1 MGGILYLL
9 SIKIK
14 VLMGD
19 HIAKT
24 HGSFPVNLWKGL
36 RQQAW
41 LQFFQPFKGF
51 TGREE
56 LHADH
61 IEEVLPVL
69 GLKQRCSGEQRFGL
83 ALDAFERLAQGC
95 DH

>member
-1 MGGILYLL
+1 M
-9 SIKIK
+9 
-14 VLMGD
+14 MGD

-36 RQQAW
+36 SKQAW

-51 TGREE
+51 TGSEE

-69 GLKQRCSGEQRFGL
+69 TLQQGRPGEQRFGL
-83 ALDAFERLAQGC
+83 ALDAFERLSQGR